1 MDEREKFIRDCAVL
15 LEDMSKYMDILDEL
29 LENPP
34 HETPRRSADDVA
46 EEGLRIWY
54 PQQSNQR
61 QGQ

>member
-1 MDEREKFIRDCAVL
+1 MDEKQKFIRDCAVL
-15 LEDMSKYMDILDEL
+15 LEDMSRYMDLLDEL

-46 EEGLRIWY
+46 EEGLQIWY
-54 PQQSNQR
+54 SPTQR